1 MDLLAFST
9 DVVPKVGS
17 SFTPGWMLDVCRT
30 SDVERDGD
38 ADRPTLEGIFALEVA
53 GSLVLPGRIFQGS
66 SKGVGFQDPFLKFL
80 TRPSLR
86 FSCILNIITFNI
98 IVL

>member
-30 SDVERDGD
+30 SDAERDGD

-53 GSLVLPGRIFQGS
+53 GSLVA
-66 SKGVGFQDPFLKFL
+66 SKLNELKLL
-80 TRPSLR
+80 TNQKTGPK
-86 FSCILNIITFNI
+86 N
-98 IVL
+98 

>member
-53 GSLVLPGRIFQGS
+53 GSLVA
-66 SKGVGFQDPFLKFL
+66 SKDLQGVGFHDPFDF
-80 TRPSLR
+80 
-86 FSCILNIITFNI
+86 
-98 IVL
+98 